1 MTRPLRI
8 AILTHSTN
16 PRGGVSHCLSLAE
29 ALTALGH
36 EAVVH
41 APDPARRGFF
51 REASCATVS
60 VPACRIESR
69 STADMVEQRVADYW
83 DWFSLPKNRGFDLY
97 HAHDGIGGSALAD
110 LHEAG
115 LIPPFVRTVHH
126 LDQFSDPR
134 VEARQRRAVV
144 AAGTALCV
152 SDTWVDLVRERYGVA
167 AGRVSNG
174 VDLQAFSPR
183 PEAAD
188 AAVRARWGLGAGPI
202 VLSVGGREP
211 RKNSLRIIEAF
222 ADLRRRRPG
231 AQLVIVGGASVLDH
245 TAYARLCDE
254 ATLRLGLG
262 TGPGGAVVTTGPVP
276 QGDMSALYR
285 IADSLAFPSLQ
296 EGFGLSVVEA
306 MASGTPA
313 VVSRIAPFTEYLA
326 PADAF
331 WAEPTE
337 TASIAA
343 ALEASLDPRDRA
355 VRVARGEKVAARFDW
370 TSSARAHIDHYAA
383 HLAAH
388 DGPRGSTS
396 TGAAM
401 PIGAGLL
408 PQRAWA
414 GVSGRIDHPSVPE
427 L

>member
-36 EAVVH
+36 DAVVH

-51 REASCATVS
+51 RAAACATIS

-69 STADMVEQRVADYW
+69 STHDMVEQRVADYW

-110 LHEAG
+110 LHGAG

-126 LDQFSDPR
+126 LDHFADPR

-144 AAGTALCV
+144 EAGTALCV
-152 SDTWVDLVRERYGVA
+152 SDTWVDILRERYGVA

-174 VDLQAFSPR
+174 VDLRAFSPR
-183 PEAAD
+183 PEASD
-188 AAVRARWGLGAGPI
+188 AAVRQRLGLGEGPI
-202 VLSVGGREP
+202 LLSVGGREP

-222 ADLRRRRPG
+222 ARVRARHPR

-245 TAYARLCDE
+245 SAYAKLCDE
-254 ATLRLGLG
+254 ALLRLNLG
-262 TGPGGAVVTTGPVP
+262 ARPGGAVVLAGPVP
-276 QGDMSALYR
+276 QAEMPALYR
-285 IADSLAFPSLQ
+285 IADALAFPSLQ
-296 EGFGLSVVEA
+296 EGFGLSVIEA
-306 MASGTPA
+306 MACGTPA
-313 VVSRIAPFTEYLA
+313 VVSRIAPFTEYLG
-326 PADAF
+326 PDDAA

-343 ALEASLDPRDRA
+343 AVEAALDPSSRA
-355 VRVARGEKVAARFDW
+355 ARAARGHAVAARFDW
-370 TSSARAHIDHYAA
+370 ASSARRHLDHYAA
-383 HLAAH
+383 HRAAPSGLRIAAH
-388 DGPRGSTS
+388 
-396 TGAAM
+396 A
-401 PIGAGLL
+401 
-408 PQRAWA
+408 
-414 GVSGRIDHPSVPE
+414 
-427 L
+427 